1 MFLGDM
7 IMNFNLYDEYRFT
20 QGKLISTQSGKKY
33 EFNLDRQDRFYTYL
47 KPHITNG
54 KVTGLT
60 KLMIDTLAVK
70 DTDKS
75 FWDENTFSLNT
86 IILARDNSGV
96 YYSYEISIKNI
107 KINRIDVS
115 KLSYENESW
124 ICTLCEM
131 EIPYQTNIDIVER
144 A

>member
-1 MFLGDM
+1 M

-20 QGKLISTQSGKKY
+20 QGKLISSQSGKKY

-47 KPHITNG
+47 KPHITNR
-54 KVTGLT
+54 KVTRQT

-107 KINRIDVS
+107 KINRVDVS
-115 KLSYENESW
+115 KLSYENERW

>member
-1 MFLGDM
+1 
-7 IMNFNLYDEYRFT
+7 MNFNLYNEYRFT

-107 KINRIDVS
+107 KINRVDVS
-115 KLSYENESW
+115 KLSYENERW